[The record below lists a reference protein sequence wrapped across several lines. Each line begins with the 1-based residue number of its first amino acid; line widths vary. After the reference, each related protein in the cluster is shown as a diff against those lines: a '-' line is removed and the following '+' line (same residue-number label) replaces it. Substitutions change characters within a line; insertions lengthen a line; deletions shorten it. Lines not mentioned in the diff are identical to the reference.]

1 MKNAWFQSGSNFS
14 IDEVTSQLDKL
25 PVAVY
30 KLQYNEMINK
40 YYLTR
45 ISDKFEFPYKLYNT
59 ENKFVDRVKKTWDNT
74 TGNMGILLNG
84 IKGTGKTVTA
94 ELICNIMEQPVILIP
109 AAYKG
114 LTNFLNELQQDCT
127 IFIDEYDK
135 LFDKYSNSLLTVM
148 DGVLKTNS
156 RLLFLL
162 TSNNQWLEQ
171 NMMQRPSRI
180 RYIKQYGDLPLE
192 TIIEIVDDML
202 IHKHHRK
209 QTIAMIA
216 SMPIITMD
224 LVKSVI
230 QEVNIHD
237 EAPEEFRSYFN
248 VNGENDRTEYNIY
261 YINEEGQKVLHTPKA
276 TINIKAIKP
285 GIEGYDFR
293 IESGRPTDHHHTG
306 YQGEVKNVVGEN
318 QFLVE
323 TRVEERIRTTD
334 PNMPEETKEYYI
346 DRMYILEPISKYHNV
361 FNAYAF

>member
-1 MKNAWFQSGSNFS
+1 MKNAWFQSGSTFS
-14 IDEVTSQLDKL
+14 IDEVTSQIDKL
-25 PVAVY
+25 PTAVY
-30 KLQYNEMINK
+30 KLQFNELMGK
-40 YYLTR
+40 FYLVR
-45 ISDKFEFPYKLYNT
+45 ISEKFVFPYKLYNT
-59 ENKFVDRVKKTWDNT
+59 EDAFVARVKKTWDNT
-74 TGNMGILLNG
+74 DGNIGILLNG

-94 ELICNIMEQPVILIP
+94 EQICNNMDQPVIIIP
-109 AAYKG
+109 APYKG
-114 LTNFLNELQQDCT
+114 LTNFLNELQQNCT

-148 DGVLKTNS
+148 DGVLKTNA

-162 TSNNQWLEQ
+162 TSNNQWLES

-180 RYIKQYGDLPLE
+180 RYIKQYGDLPLS

-202 IHKHHRK
+202 IHTRHRK

-237 EAPEEFRSYFN
+237 EAPETFRSFFN
-248 VNGENDRTEYNIY
+248 VNGEDDRKEYNVY

-293 IESGRPTDHHHTG
+293 IESGRPTDDHNTG
-306 YQGEVKNVVGEN
+306 YQGEVKQVVGEN
-318 QFLVE
+318 QFLIE
-323 TRVEERIRTTD
+323 TRVQERVRTTD
-334 PNMPEETKEYYI
+334 PSMPEEVKEYYM
-346 DRMYILEPISKYHNV
+346 DRMYILEPISKYHNA